1 MPFLP
6 PNQQRQSTEGT
17 SVVAILT
24 TVQVNNKI
32 ICYNSNNNN
41 HRFTAIIQVFILHY
55 VLIKWWC
62 YFGGDDWSLFAVEYC
77 LCFAMIV
84 WSSDGS
90 CKEWYCLDH
99 IASMTDTLLFA
110 VISSVCLQ
118 CFDTVDCASGRA
130 SGLYKFE
137 WWGVGVVICLD
148 WGAGCLHMV
157 QLMPLPSQIPSF
169 LPHLNPDWFY
179 LSGTGLPRL
188 SWVKQV

>member
-1 MPFLP
+1 MLQQQQQQPPFYSHYTGLYI
-6 PNQQRQSTEGT
+6 
-17 SVVAILT
+17 ALC
-24 TVQVNNKI
+24 VNKMMML
-32 ICYNSNNNN
+32 
-41 HRFTAIIQVFILHY
+41 F
-55 VLIKWWC
+55 WW
-62 YFGGDDWSLFAVEYC
+62 WWLKPLAVEYC

-188 SWVKQV
+188 SWVKRV